1 MSVSSPFV
9 HRPIATSLLGVAVM
23 LGGALGYWWLPVS
36 ALPQV
41 DFPTVQVTTQ
51 LPGANPDTI
60 AALVT
65 APLERQFGQIPAL
78 QTMTSSSSFG
88 ISQVTLQ
95 FDLSREID
103 AAAQDVQSAINAAG
117 STLPRNLP
125 YPPLYSKVNPADAPI
140 ITLAL
145 TSTTIDLRTL
155 SDMADTIMAP
165 RLSEVTGVGH
175 VSVQGGIRPAIR
187 IQADL
192 SRLAAYG
199 IALEDLRT
207 AIVSAN
213 VAGAKG
219 ALDGAHQSYTI
230 AANDQISSA
239 EAYKSITVAFR
250 NGAPVLLS
258 DVADVIE
265 GLENTKVGAAY
276 RGAPAIVVDVQR
288 QPGANVIETVQRVR
302 AELPRLQ
309 RSIPAGARLTI
320 VNDRT
325 TTIRASIHDVQF
337 TLILSIVLVVLVVLI
352 FLRTIRAT
360 IIAGVALP
368 LSLIATFGVMW
379 FCGFS
384 LDNLSLMALTIGT
397 GFVVDDAIVMIENIV
412 RHMEEG
418 EPPLQAALR
427 GASEIG
433 FTVISLTLSLIAV
446 FIPLLF
452 MTGLVGRMFREF
464 ALTLTVAVVASAIVS
479 LTLTPMMCARLLRQ
493 HGEIGGGG
501 GDNALTRRF
510 HDLLERTVEFYHR
523 SLLWVLR
530 HQRETLLVTLAT
542 LAATIFLYIVIPK
555 GFLPL
560 QDTGLIT
567 AVTEAGTDVSFGEMQ
582 RRQQAVEAVIRSD
595 ADVTGVV
602 SVIGVSPLNATPN
615 AGRLAITLKP
625 RSERST
631 RVEAII
637 ARMKDAVAP
646 IPGMTVY
653 FQATQDIQISTR
665 ASRAQYQYTLVGT
678 DAGDVIEWADKLT
691 RRLRGAPALR
701 EVASEAQE
709 GGPRV
714 NVNVDREQAG
724 RLGVSMQSITDTLN
738 DAFGQRQISTIYG
751 QANQYR
757 VILEAQP
764 RYQQDPS
771 SLGKL
776 YVTGSSTSTGTAA
789 TVANTASGTTN
800 TNTTATPNTVTGS
813 NQVPLAAFARFENTS
828 APLAIAHQE
837 QFPSV
842 TISFDLAPGYALSDA
857 VSLIGATQQQIGMP
871 SSVTGSYSGDAAEF
885 AKSLAGEPWLILA
898 AAITIYIVL
907 GVLYESFI
915 HPLTILSTLPSAGV
929 GALLAL
935 MLFGYDLSVI
945 ALIGIVLLMGIVKK
959 NAILMID
966 FALEAERHQGMS
978 PEESIVQAALLR
990 FRPIMMTTLA
1000 ALFGALPLALEGGTG
1015 AELRNPLGITI
1026 VGGLLLSQLLTL
1038 YTTPVIYLYMERLR
1052 ARLVPAPPPAPPR
1065 LAARPVRGRS

>member
-1 MSVSSPFV
+1 MSVSAPFI

-41 DFPTVQVTTQ
+41 DFPTIQVTTQ

-60 AALVT
+60 SALVT

-78 QTMTSSSSFG
+78 QVMTSSSSFG
-88 ISQVTLQ
+88 VSQVTLQ
-95 FDLSREID
+95 FDLNRDID
-103 AAAQDVQSAINAAG
+103 AAAQDVQSAINAAA
-117 STLPRNLP
+117 SSLPRNLP
-125 YPPLYSKVNPADAPI
+125 YPPLYSKVNPADVPI

-145 TSTTIDLRTL
+145 TSKAISQRRL

-199 IALEDLRT
+199 IGLEDLRT
-207 AIVSAN
+207 AIVGAN
-213 VAGAKG
+213 VAGPKG
-219 ALDGAHQSYTI
+219 ALDGAQQSYTI
-230 AANDQISSA
+230 AANDQITSA
-239 EAYKSITVAFR
+239 AAYKAVVVAYR
-250 NGAPVLLS
+250 NGAPVVLS
-258 DVADVIE
+258 DVADVID
-265 GLENTKVGAAY
+265 GLENNKVGAWY
-276 RGAPAIVVDVQR
+276 QGRPAIVIDVQR

-302 AELPRLQ
+302 AELPRLK
-309 RSIPAGARLTI
+309 RALPAAAQLTV

-325 TTIRASIHDVQF
+325 DTIRASIHDVQF
-337 TLILSIVLVVLVVLI
+337 TLMLSVVLVVLVVLI

-412 RHMEEG
+412 RHMENG
-418 EPPLQAALR
+418 EHPLRAALR
-427 GASEIG
+427 GAGEIG
-433 FTVISLTLSLIAV
+433 FTVISLTLSLVAV

-464 ALTLTVAVVASAIVS
+464 ALTLTIAVIASAVVS
-479 LTLTPMMCARLLRQ
+479 LTLTPMMCGRLLR
-493 HGEIGGGG
+493 ESEGGGNRALMRRF
-501 GDNALTRRF
+501 NALV
-510 HDLLERTVEFYHR
+510 ERTVEFYER
-523 SLLWVLR
+523 SLKWVLR
-530 HQRETLLVTLAT
+530 HRRETLAVTLIT
-542 LAATIFLYIVIPK
+542 LAATIALYVVIPK

-567 AVTEAGTDVSFGEMQ
+567 AVTEAGPDVSFAEMQ
-582 RRQQAVEAVIRSD
+582 RRQRLVEDAVQAD
-595 ADVTGVV
+595 PDVTGVV
-602 SVIGVSPLNATPN
+602 SVLGVSPLNATPN
-615 AGRLAITLKP
+615 AGRLAIALKP
-625 RSERST
+625 RDERHDLVGAIT
-631 RVEAII
+631 ARLEQRVAG
-637 ARMKDAVAP
+637 

-653 FQATQDIQISTR
+653 FQAAQDVQISTR
-665 ASRAQYQYTLVGT
+665 ASRAQYQYTLVST
-678 DAGDVIEWADKLT
+678 SRREVLTWAD
-691 RRLRGAPALR
+691 RLAAALRQAPALR
-701 EVASEAQE
+701 DVASEAQQ

-714 NVNVDREQAG
+714 IVQIDRERAG
-724 RLGVSMQSITDTLN
+724 RLGVSMQSVTDTLN

-771 SLGKL
+771 ALNRL
-776 YVTGSSTSTGTAA
+776 FVTGSTTSTGTAA
-789 TVANTASGTTN
+789 TAGNTAAGSTN
-800 TNTTATPNTVTGS
+800 TNITATPNSVTDSG
-813 NQVPLAAFARFENTS
+813 QVPLAAFARFVQTT
-828 APLAIAHQE
+828 APLAIAHQA
-837 QFPSV
+837 QFPAV
-842 TISFDLAPGYALSDA
+842 TISFDLARGYALSDA
-857 VSLIGATQQQIGMP
+857 VAAIARAERTIEMP
-871 SSVTGSYSGDAAEF
+871 SSVTGSFSGDAAEF
-885 AKSLAGEPWLILA
+885 ASSLSGEPWLILA
-898 AAITIYIVL
+898 AAIAIYIVL

-966 FALEAERHQGMS
+966 FAIDAERRQGLS
-978 PEESIVQAALLR
+978 PEQSILRAALLR

-1000 ALFGALPLALEGGTG
+1000 ALFGALPLALESGTG
-1015 AELRNPLGITI
+1015 SELRNPLGITI

-1052 ARLVPAPPPAPPR
+1052 ARLSPTSPRKLLHRPA
-1065 LAARPVRGRS
+1065 RGR

>member
-1 MSVSSPFV
+1 MSVSSPFI

-41 DFPTVQVTTQ
+41 DFPTIQVTTQ

-60 AALVT
+60 TALVT

-95 FDLSREID
+95 FDLSRDID
-103 AAAQDVQSAINAAG
+103 AAAQDVQSAINAAA
-117 STLPRNLP
+117 STLPRTLP
-125 YPPLYSKVNPADAPI
+125 YPPLYSKVNPADVPI

-145 TSTTIDLRTL
+145 TSMSIDLRAL

-165 RLSEVTGVGH
+165 RLSEVFGVGH

-199 IALEDLRT
+199 LGLEDLRT

-213 VAGAKG
+213 VAGPKG
-219 ALDGAHQSYTI
+219 SLDGTHQAYSV
-230 AANDQISSA
+230 AANDQLASGD
-239 EAYKSITVAFR
+239 AYKAITVAFR

-258 DVADVIE
+258 DVADVVE
-265 GLENTKVGAAY
+265 GLENTKVGAWY
-276 RGAPAIVVDVQR
+276 KGQPSVVIDVQR
-288 QPGANVIETVQRVR
+288 QPGANVIDTVRRVQ
-302 AELPRLQ
+302 AELPRL
-309 RSIPAGARLTI
+309 RRALPAGATLTV

-325 TTIRASIHDVQF
+325 TTIRASIRDVQF
-337 TLILSIVLVVLVVLI
+337 TLILSVALVVLVVLI
-352 FLRTIRAT
+352 FLRTISAT

-412 RHMEEG
+412 RHMENG
-418 EPPLQAALR
+418 EHPLQAALR
-427 GASEIG
+427 GATEIG

-464 ALTLTVAVVASAIVS
+464 ALTLTIAVVASAIVS
-479 LTLTPMMCARLLRQ
+479 LTLTPMMCGRLLR
-493 HGEIGGGG
+493 HGGAARENSLMQGFS
-501 GDNALTRRF
+501 ALI
-510 HDLLERTVEFYHR
+510 ERTVEFYHR
-523 SLLWVLR
+523 TLVWVLR

-542 LAATIFLYIVIPK
+542 LAATILLYAFMPK

-560 QDTGLIT
+560 QDTGMIT
-567 AVTEAGTDVSFGEMQ
+567 AVTEAGTDVSFVEMQ
-582 RRQQAVEAVIRSD
+582 RRQRQVEDLIRGD
-595 ADVTGVV
+595 PDVSGVV
-602 SVIGVSPLNATPN
+602 SVIGVSTLNASPN

-625 RSERST
+625 RDDRSAH
-631 RVEAII
+631 VETII
-637 ARMKDAVAP
+637 ARLKDDVAGV
-646 IPGMTVY
+646 PGMTVY

-665 ASRAQYQYTLVGT
+665 VSRAQYQYTLVGS
-678 DAGDVIEWADKLT
+678 DAGEVSDWGNKLAQA
-691 RRLRGAPALR
+691 LRGHREFR

-714 NVNVDREQAG
+714 NVDVDREQAG

-764 RYQQDPS
+764 RYQQDPG

-776 YVTGSSTSTGTAA
+776 YVTGASTSNGTAA
-789 TVANTASGTTN
+789 TVGNTASGSTN
-800 TNTTATPNTVTGS
+800 TNTTATPNAVTS
-813 NQVPLAAFARFENTS
+813 NNQVPLSAFARFVDTS
-828 APLAIAHQE
+828 APLVIAHEE
-837 QFPSV
+837 QFPSL
-842 TISFDLAPGYALSDA
+842 TISFDLADGYALSDA
-857 VSLIGATQQQIGMP
+857 VRIIDETQIEIGMP
-871 SSVTGSYSGDAAEF
+871 RSVTGSFSGDAAEF
-885 AKSLAGEPWLILA
+885 SKSLAGEPWLLLA

-935 MLFGYDLSVI
+935 MLFRYDLSVI

-966 FALEAERHQGMS
+966 FAIEAERHQGLS
-978 PEESIVQAALLR
+978 PEESILQAALLR

-1000 ALFGALPLALEGGTG
+1000 ALFGALPLAFEGGTG
-1015 AELRNPLGITI
+1015 SELRNPLGITI
-1026 VGGLLLSQLLTL
+1026 IGGLLLSQLLTL

-1052 ARLVPAPPPAPPR
+1052 ARLAPMLTPEPPPLAPR
-1065 LAARPVRGRS
+1065 RARGRRS